1 VDFCESHE
9 WGSFGLTV
17 RVVILGAS
25 IGDQV
30 TVFKSILSRKSYY
43 SKLLNLHVGMLVVF
57 EGGFCTQYLNF
68 HFMGRLNGGMHI
80 SQSEIYNLD
89 EAVFDKLPNEIQ
101 NFGQ

>member
-1 VDFCESHE
+1 VGFCEGHE

-43 SKLLNLHVGMLVVF
+43 SKLLTLHVGVLLEF

-89 EAVFDKLPNEIQ
+89 EAIFFRIAKRNPK
-101 NFGQ
+101 F